1 MSRIVCYLCSPKV
14 YLEASRI
21 IATVTIMALLAY
33 KRSCSKH
40 LEQCLPRLLSMFSMT
55 SIRIRVHTFVTV
67 IFLKPLRL
75 SLTKHHNCCQT
86 SVYLIVRRV
95 RIQQWPAGDPR
106 LHTSASLATNKR
118 GKEMD
123 TVAEAAL
130 SMSKYRCARG
140 GSLSV
145 ASSTMSKTM
154 AGAKEHLSDSPRTH
168 HYYPPSL
175 DLNDFG
181 CQSGLQLPD
190 I

>member
-1 MSRIVCYLCSPKV
+1 
-14 YLEASRI
+14 
-21 IATVTIMALLAY
+21 
-33 KRSCSKH
+33 
-40 LEQCLPRLLSMFSMT
+40 
-55 SIRIRVHTFVTV
+55 
-67 IFLKPLRL
+67 
-75 SLTKHHNCCQT
+75 
-86 SVYLIVRRV
+86 
-95 RIQQWPAGDPR
+95 
-106 LHTSASLATNKR
+106 
-118 GKEMD
+118 MD

-190 I
+190 IIEVCIVYVREARARGRDIRRQRQISDKYIEI